1 MKDENEKK
9 STITFGELLEIMQE
23 KSDREAEKRGLPKR
37 KIEPLIGYLPSE
49 EHQTRVTMKSGIL
62 KHTNE
67 EREERIYF
75 RITKEEQTKERIKL
89 FLGAILILGF
99 ILVQFRVYK
108 LFIN

>member
-1 MKDENEKK
+1 MHL
-9 STITFGELLEIMQE
+9 FLEI
-23 KSDREAEKRGLPKR
+23 
-37 KIEPLIGYLPSE
+37 KIEPLISE
-49 EHQTRVTMKSGIL
+49 EPQTRVTMKSGIL

-75 RITKEEQTKERIKL
+75 RITKEEQTKERMKL
-89 FLGAILILGF
+89 FLGEILILGF

>member
-1 MKDENEKK
+1 MKEENEKK
-9 STITFGELLEIMQE
+9 STITFGELVDGMQLRRDQLRLE
-23 KSDREAEKRGLPKR
+23 RGLSPK
-37 KIEPLIGYLPSE
+37 KVVPFISE
-49 EHQTRVTMKSGIL
+49 EPKTRVTMKSGIL
-62 KHTNE
+62 KHANE

>member
-37 KIEPLIGYLPSE
+37 KIEPFISE
-49 EHQTRVTMKSGIL
+49 EPKTRVTMKSGIS
-62 KHTNE
+62 KHSKE
-67 EREERIYF
+67 KEREE
-75 RITKEEQTKERIKL
+75 IKWL
-89 FLGAILILGF
+89 FLWPILLLGF
-99 ILVQFRVYK
+99 IFVHFRVYK